1 MQINSQV
8 FINPADTQFVM
19 DSSALNGLKTQ
30 AQKAPEKALEQV
42 AEKFEALFIAQLLK
56 ESRNSPLKSDLLSSN
71 DGDMYTEMLHNQWA
85 DSLAERKSLGLA
97 DLLVKQLSPSVQSLP
112 AQTTQDFLAL
122 RR

>member
-1 MQINSQV
+1 
-8 FINPADTQFVM
+8 M
-19 DSSALNGLKTQ
+19 DSSALSGLKTQ